1 MPHLRARWGRSAL
14 VVGGA
19 ATGIALIVAI
29 NVINASVLD
38 SFRRAIE
45 EAAGPAALE
54 VTLGTGEIGF
64 GESALDVVRADP
76 GVLSAVPLV
85 RGTLTLAGDADEALQ
100 LFGVDVMADGQ
111 LERYRI
117 ASVTDRRALSEAMLD
132 PRSLLVTREFA
143 TQRAVKVGDALTVSS
158 PTGVV
163 ELRVRGL
170 LEADGLARALAG
182 RLAVM
187 DLPAAQRLLG
197 KTGRLDQVDVLVAP
211 GMQVGDPEALEALQT
226 RLRAALP
233 PTLSV
238 ERPAQRGALYDRILA
253 SFQTMLVGLSL
264 LCLVAGVY
272 ITYNTT
278 STGAVHRALAIAGL
292 RVTGADR
299 RQLFGVL
306 MLEALLLGGIGT
318 AIGIP
323 AGVMLARLLG
333 SLVTESMGVIFQL
346 RFGFDDLVLNPRM
359 HALIAGLGIGAT
371 AFGSYF
377 AARRVTALDPLEVLR
392 ADPRS
397 LAVRTSATRLVG
409 WWLAL
414 VATTVVALVLE
425 MRLKSV
431 AWGNFG
437 STLWFASSIVIAI
450 PVVTVTAP
458 LLGRLLARLFGPAGT
473 MAADSLVRAPTR
485 TGVTVAAI
493 ALVLTVG
500 ITFASM
506 ARSHRE
512 SVRGYLT
519 GGVFTSDLTISAVA
533 TEGGWLESP
542 VPRNVADE
550 IRGIAGIAAV
560 ETLRI
565 LPGQLYQGQRIT
577 VAGVSRGLFEPSRYP
592 PGWYRKGNAHD
603 AAAALQAGKGI
614 VISTNFADRFA
625 ADVGTTVTLD
635 TPTGQ
640 LALPVVGIAPEYM
653 SDRGSILLD
662 AGLLADRWEDGLIN
676 WALAFVAA
684 GTEPGTVRETIA
696 RRLGERYRLKIL
708 TLNQVVQYLSEKIDR
723 AYDFTVAIQLL
734 IVIVTVAGIFD
745 LLIAAIVE
753 RRRELAVWRV
763 IGADSAAVRRAVTL
777 ESGAVGVLGSAL
789 GIAVG
794 FVTARIWVEIH
805 YKHLLGYH
813 LEASFAAGSAA
824 WYMALVMLMTVAAG
838 YGAARYATRQSIL
851 GGIQTH

>member
-1 MPHLRARWGRSAL
+1 L
-14 VVGGA
+14 
-19 ATGIALIVAI
+19 
-29 NVINASVLD
+29 NV
-38 SFRRAIE
+38 
-45 EAAGPAALE
+45 
-54 VTLGTGEIGF
+54 
-64 GESALDVVRADP
+64 
-76 GVLSAVPLV
+76 
-85 RGTLTLAGDADEALQ
+85 Q
-100 LFGVDVMADGQ
+100 
-111 LERYRI
+111 
-117 ASVTDRRALSEAMLD
+117 
-132 PRSLLVTREFA
+132 
-143 TQRAVKVGDALTVSS
+143 
-158 PTGVV
+158 
-163 ELRVRGL
+163 
-170 LEADGLARALAG
+170 
-182 RLAVM
+182 
-187 DLPAAQRLLG
+187 
-197 KTGRLDQVDVLVAP
+197 
-211 GMQVGDPEALEALQT
+211 
-226 RLRAALP
+226 
-233 PTLSV
+233 
-238 ERPAQRGALYDRILA
+238 RPAQRGALYERILS

-264 LCLVAGVY
+264 LCLVAGTY

-278 STGAVHRALAIAGL
+278 STGAVHRALGIAGL

-306 MLEALLLGGIGT
+306 MLEALLLGAVGT

-323 AGVMLARLLG
+323 AGVLLARLLG

-346 RFGFDDLVLNPRM
+346 RFGFGDLVLNPGM
-359 HALIAGLGIGAT
+359 QALIAALGIGAT

-377 AARRVTALDPLEVLR
+377 AARRVTTLDPLDVLR
-392 ADPRS
+392 ADLRT
-397 LAVRTSATRLVG
+397 LAVRTSAARLLG

-414 VATTVVALVLE
+414 VATTVLALVLE

-437 STLWFASSIVIAI
+437 STLWFASSIVIAV
-450 PVVTVTAP
+450 PVVTVAAP
-458 LLGRLLARLFGPAGT
+458 LLGRLLGRLFGPAGA

-500 ITFASM
+500 VTFASM

-512 SVRGYLT
+512 SVRGYVT
-519 GGVFTSDLTISAVA
+519 GGVFSSDLTISAVA

-542 VPRNVADE
+542 VSMAVAEE
-550 IRGIAGIAAV
+550 IRGIPGVAVV

-577 VAGVSRGLFEPSRYP
+577 VAGISPGLFEPSRYP
-592 PGWYRKGNAHD
+592 PGWYRKGDPED
-603 AAAALQAGKGI
+603 AAVTLQTGRGI

-635 TPTGQ
+635 TPTGP

-662 AGLLADRWEDGLIN
+662 AGLLASRWQDGLVN
-676 WALAFVAA
+676 WALAFVADGA
-684 GTEPGTVRETIA
+684 EPAAVRAAIA
-696 RRLGERYRLKIL
+696 RRLGDRYRLKIL
-708 TLNQVVQYLSEKIDR
+708 TLNEVVDYLSEKIDR

-763 IGADSAAVRRAVTL
+763 IGADAAAVRRAVTL
-777 ESGAVGVLGSAL
+777 ESGAVGLLGSAL

-794 FVTARIWVEIH
+794 IVTARIWVEIH
-805 YKHLLGYH
+805 YKYLLGYH
-813 LEASFAAGSAA
+813 LEPHFAGGSAA
-824 WYMALVMLMTVAAG
+824 WYTLLVMLMTVAAG